1 MSNIKAIESKIKLV
15 TATRDSATDT
25 AIHNHAQAKLD
36 RLHTELHKL
45 QQAQLL
51 LDKYRATI

>member
-1 MSNIKAIESKIKLV
+1 MSSIKAIESKIKLMTV
-15 TATRDSATDT
+15 TRDSATDA
-25 AIHNHAQAKLD
+25 AIHDHAQARID

-51 LDKYRATI
+51 LDKYRATL